1 MIYNIKHVRED
12 RIRYVGIQFFL
23 RGIIV
28 FAVGGGGGGGRGVP
42 MPFSVN
48 LLIAFHKFLDP
59 SPSRFV
65 LLGDII
71 EHYTPD
77 TIINASHSYNII
89 SCIYSIYFKITI
101 SP

>member
-28 FAVGGGGGGGRGVP
+28 FAVGGGGGRGVP

-48 LLIAFHKFLDP
+48 LLIAFH
-59 SPSRFV
+59 
-65 LLGDII
+65 
-71 EHYTPD
+71 
-77 TIINASHSYNII
+77 
-89 SCIYSIYFKITI
+89 
-101 SP
+101 

>member
-12 RIRYVGIQFFL
+12 RIRYVRIQFFL

-28 FAVGGGGGGGRGVP
+28 FAVGGDRGVP

-59 SPSRFV
+59 SPSRFA

-77 TIINASHSYNII
+77 TIINASHSYHII

>member
-1 MIYNIKHVRED
+1 MTYNIKHVRED

-28 FAVGGGGGGGRGVP
+28 FAVGGWGGGVGVSRCLFP
-42 MPFSVN
+42 VN
-48 LLIAFHKFLDP
+48 LLIAFHKFIDP
-59 SPSRFV
+59 SASRFA

-77 TIINASHSYNII
+77 TIINASHSYHII

-101 SP
+101 SL

>member
-1 MIYNIKHVRED
+1 MIYNIQHVRED

-28 FAVGGGGGGGRGVP
+28 FAVGVP

-59 SPSRFV
+59 SPSRFA

-77 TIINASHSYNII
+77 TIINASHSYHII

>member
-28 FAVGGGGGGGRGVP
+28 FAVGGGGGGRGVP

-59 SPSRFV
+59 SPSRFA

-77 TIINASHSYNII
+77 TIINASHALLPYHLMYLFHI
-89 SCIYSIYFKITI
+89 F
-101 SP
+101 